1 MRPTAGD
8 NRSARRTRALIE
20 KAFVELLEQKPIRKV
35 TVQEL
40 IDRADVCRTTFYAH
54 YRDIPDLLESIE
66 QALLQK
72 VRTALEKLDQAP
84 IRVDGEYPTIQ
95 AVVELYARHGD
106 LFLLL
111 NGEHG
116 DPKFDERFQDTIYDV
131 TRKLRMAKEGDAFD
145 ETRHKLYSC
154 YVIGGGISVLNR
166 LLSEHLPLNVQ
177 DAGSILGAMAAAGEQ
192 VFLGLQRHE

>member
-1 MRPTAGD
+1 MRPTAGE

-20 KAFVELLEQKPIRKV
+20 QAFLELIGQKQNRKV

-54 YRDIPDLLESIE
+54 YRDIPDLLDSIE
-66 QALLQK
+66 EQLLKQ
-72 VRTALEKLDQAP
+72 VRTVLEELDQAP
-84 IRVDGEYPTIQ
+84 IRVNGEYPAIQ

-106 LFLLL
+106 LFRLL

-116 DPKFDERFQDTIYDV
+116 DPKFDERFQNTIYDV
-131 TRKLRMAKEGDAFD
+131 TRELRMVKEGADFD
-145 ETRHKLYSC
+145 ELRHKLYSC

-166 LLSEHLPLNVQ
+166 LMYEELPV
-177 DAGSILGAMAAAGEQ
+177 DFREASSVLGAMAAAGER
-192 VFLGLQRHE
+192 VFLGLNNP

>member
-1 MRPTAGD
+1 MRPTAGE
-8 NRSARRTRALIE
+8 NRSARRTRTLIE

-40 IDRADVCRTTFYAH
+40 IDRADVCRTTFYSH
-54 YRDIPDLLESIE
+54 YQDIPDLVDSIE
-66 QALLQK
+66 QELLQK

-131 TRKLRMAKEGDAFD
+131 TRKLRMAKEGADFD
-145 ETRHKLYSC
+145 EARHKLYSC
-154 YVIGGGISVLNR
+154 YVISGGISVLNR

-177 DAGSILGAMAAAGEQ
+177 DASSILGAMAAAGEQ
-192 VFLGLQRHE
+192 VFLGLQQHE

>member
-1 MRPTAGD
+1 MRPTAGE

-20 KAFVELLEQKPIRKV
+20 KAFIELMEQKPIRKV

-54 YRDIPDLLESIE
+54 YQDIPDLVDSIE

-72 VRTALEKLDQAP
+72 VRTALEQLDQAP

-131 TRKLRMAKEGDAFD
+131 TRKLRMAKEGADFD
-145 ETRHKLYSC
+145 EARHKLYSC
-154 YVIGGGISVLNR
+154 YVISGGISVLNR

-177 DAGSILGAMAAAGEQ
+177 DASSILGAMAAAGEQ
-192 VFLGLQRHE
+192 VFLGLQQHE